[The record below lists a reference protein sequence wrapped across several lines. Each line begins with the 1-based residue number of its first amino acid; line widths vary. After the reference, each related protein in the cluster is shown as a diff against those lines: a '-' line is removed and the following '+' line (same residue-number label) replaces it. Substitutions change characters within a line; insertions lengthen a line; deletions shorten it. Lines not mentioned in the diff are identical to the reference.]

1 MTLVHRHLWMKL
13 LHPVAR
19 SFCLPYRPGRREH
32 LGRQGPREQPEPPD
46 LPELRELQARQVPRE
61 PWEPPDR
68 PELPETTEQPVQRVP
83 LVQQELLDL
92 LGPPDLPGLM
102 EIRGPQ
108 DL

>member
-19 SFCLPYRPGRREH
+19 SFCLPYRPGRLEH
-32 LGRQGPREQPEPPD
+32 LGRQGPRVQPEPPD
-46 LPELRELQARQVPRE
+46 PPELRELQARQVPRE

-83 LVQQELLDL
+83 QVQQELLDL

>member
-19 SFCLPYRPGRREH
+19 SFCLPYRPGRLEH
-32 LGRQGPREQPEPPD
+32 LGRQGPRVQPEPPD

>member
-19 SFCLPYRPGRREH
+19 SFCLPYRPGRLEH
-32 LGRQGPREQPEPPD
+32 LGRQGPRVQPEPPD
-46 LPELRELQARQVPRE
+46 
-61 PWEPPDR
+61 
-68 PELPETTEQPVQRVP
+68 P

>member
-19 SFCLPYRPGRREH
+19 SFCLPYRPGRLEH
-32 LGRQGPREQPEPPD
+32 LGRQGPRVQPEPPD
-46 LPELRELQARQVPRE
+46 PPELRELQARQVPRE

-83 LVQQELLDL
+83 LVQQELLGL